1 MGNYK
6 FFALTIIYLLLAC
19 LSSLCILVFRL
30 FIRSA
35 DGVSTHFGFVRV
47 VCLLLT
53 LLICLL
59 FTVFAGMHSVMHI
72 WQMGRNLTSIEYHKF
87 AQVKAMAAHFQIDFP
102 DTHEFDDGLFGNAKS
117 MLGWDVW
124 FWCLPLAPALAE
136 DGYKFKIN
144 AQNKK
149 RIESVTQQIQ
159 EKRQQL
165 WKSARLKG
173 AQ

>member
-1 MGNYK
+1 
-6 FFALTIIYLLLAC
+6 
-19 LSSLCILVFRL
+19 
-30 FIRSA
+30 
-35 DGVSTHFGFVRV
+35 
-47 VCLLLT
+47 
-53 LLICLL
+53 
-59 FTVFAGMHSVMHI
+59 MHI

-102 DTHEFDDGLFGNAKS
+102 NTHEFDDGVLSNAKS

-124 FWCLPLAPALAE
+124 FWWLPLAPSLAE

-144 AQNKK
+144 AENKR

-165 WKSARLKG
+165 WKGARLKG